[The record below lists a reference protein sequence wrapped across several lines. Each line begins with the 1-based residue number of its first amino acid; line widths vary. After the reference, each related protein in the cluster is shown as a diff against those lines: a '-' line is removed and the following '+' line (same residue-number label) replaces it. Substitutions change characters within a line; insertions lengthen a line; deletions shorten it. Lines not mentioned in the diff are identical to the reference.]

1 MGIFKNITKTLKK
14 AAPLIG
20 SAIGMY
26 YGGSFG
32 AALGSGIGSLASG
45 RSAEEA
51 LKNAA
56 LTGAASYALG
66 GKDFGKDFDF
76 KKYGTSG
83 SPLRTMFQGAETSV
97 PSGGVKQV
105 ADKSFLSKLIPEST
119 MGKVALAGGISAL
132 ASGLGEKEQT
142 EGFQERSYPKGQMRA
157 GMGMVDGISFNLNDD
172 EERAEYFRRVREKQG
187 FKDKED
193 EDEDEV
199 STDPVRAFRGGYFPS
214 AGMQQQMGSSGL
226 QQFGQQIGKN
236 IQDPV
241 AERLQEIPSFLNE
254 VESMAEE
261 RFGVELGGTNQTGG
275 GLNQIGG
282 NLPSFN
288 TNMAHI
294 FEQMKNR
301 TGQDNTIQDQEFSP
315 MGDVIREAPL
325 MGFGGSPINSNT
337 STTTG
342 NLGLLSDAFNQ
353 GVSGGS
359 GPFGGGTARIGG
371 MGAMGSLF
379 MNNGGE
385 VTGPGTGTSDSVPAR
400 LSDGEFVVTSKAV
413 RGAGGGDRDLGAA
426 RMYDM
431 MSQLERIA

>member
-1 MGIFKNITKTLKK
+1 MGIFRNITKTLKK

-56 LTGAASYALG
+56 LAGGTAYLATGPGTPGAG
-66 GKDFGKDFDF
+66 MKNFD
-76 KKYGTSG
+76 TSG
-83 SPLRTMFQGAETSV
+83 SPLRTMFQGADTSV
-97 PSGGVKQV
+97 SSEGIKGAGGE
-105 ADKSFLSKLIPEST
+105 SFLSKLIPEST
-119 MGKVALAGGISAL
+119 MGKVALAGGIGAL
-132 ASGLGEKEQT
+132 ASGFEEEPMMG
-142 EGFQERSYPKGQMRA
+142 GFEDRPYPKGQMRA

-193 EDEDEV
+193 EDEV
-199 STDPVRAFRGGYFPS
+199 STDPVRAYRGGYFPS
-214 AGMQQQMGSSGL
+214 SGMQQQMGSNGL
-226 QQFGQQIGKN
+226 QQFGQQIGES
-236 IQDPV
+236 IQQPI
-241 AERLQEIPSFLNE
+241 QEKVKGIPDFLNE
-254 VESMAEE
+254 VESMAEQ
-261 RFGVELGGTNQTGG
+261 RFGVELGGTNQ
-275 GLNQIGG
+275 IGG
-282 NLPSFN
+282 NLPSFE
-288 TNMAHI
+288 TNMANI
-294 FEQMKNR
+294 FEQMKNKNA
-301 TGQDNTIQDQEFSP
+301 QNNTIQNQEFRP

-337 STTTG
+337 STTTD

-359 GPFGGGTARIGG
+359 GPFGAGAARLGGIG
-371 MGAMGSLF
+371 AIGSLF

-400 LSDGEFVVTSKAV
+400 LSDGEFVVTAKAV